1 MIIRDNLLDP
11 DAYREL
17 ENAVKDSPF
26 TLRPNKVFKNDGNE
40 CLTQITYHHYK
51 PLTDLFPIINTYFAS
66 PLNVAAWYRIRLC
79 LTWKEQTQRV
89 YGYHCDYL
97 EPDVD
102 KFKHM
107 TTSVFYLNNTN
118 GPTIFE
124 ESQKKVECIK
134 NRLVTF
140 DTNISHSA
148 MSHTEGDNPRIV
160 INFNYF

>member
-1 MIIRDNLLDP
+1 M
-11 DAYREL
+11 
-17 ENAVKDSPF
+17 
-26 TLRPNKVFKNDGNE
+26 
-40 CLTQITYHHYK
+40 
-51 PLTDLFPIINTYFAS
+51 
-66 PLNVAAWYRIRLC
+66 C

-118 GPTIFE
+118 GPTIIE